1 MSARDVHSRG
11 DDGDDDGD
19 DGDGD
24 GAYGRHHASR
34 HHHSH
39 VARHR
44 HQHHHMHPSGA
55 AAPTTPVGLADAKMS
70 TRAVPLSEPKVTSAM
85 TSAEAET
92 KAHISDIIRQSKSRW
107 LKNTEVCDVLLNYPV
122 YEFGLSL
129 DAPYAPSAGTLFLI
143 DRKTVRFFRK
153 DGHNWQKKKDGKTV
167 RETHEKLKVGTVELL
182 NCYYTHCE
190 DDPRFQR
197 RCYWL
202 LNSDEGAVLVHYL
215 KVRAPGGK
223 SGGGSEGRSAQN
235 SGGSSG
241 KQRVDATSGAPVHV
255 ASGSGARRRG
265 TTMKRESGSRRD
277 PAATHHALQS
287 FFGGSF
293 GADEDSRSHVNDL
306 LSRDDVDFAQL
317 FGDDVFGDYD
327 SQQLY
332 AAGHHQNE
340 VSTSM
345 ARAPSLSLGSLM
357 RDFHDEDTG
366 MSNERSNE
374 GLNSHDDSIQEGDV
388 SPVSLEELERRIQ
401 RIRAS
406 LQGLSTD
413 TYAKDAQNIEK
424 QITDLERSARRRAT
438 AQPSA
443 SFEDNDKDAHSGQRD
458 TWITTTATT
467 GEDSLNDCDEPVT
480 SAPAHRRTVERR
492 IPATLTGVHVLWS
505 IMDFSPSWDDIKG
518 GAKVIITG
526 EPQVEFDGDVSLC
539 VIFGNTAVPAER
551 LAPNV
556 IRCTAPAHSPGVVSM
571 YITVADGNRHPISEI
586 CSFEYIDSSVGR
598 SQNRRGGS
606 KVVDEEMSDR
616 DFQCRL
622 IQLLTTMGSER
633 SSSAETEQ
641 PSGSGDGADTRK
653 NANPYDFM
661 SQSMMHMNALSAL
674 RAAASMHAD
683 PFNLSVISDEDLK
696 LLFENMMQARLKS
709 VIVHENRRTKSRLAL
724 PQAAIAI
731 SQVEEVVKTGLVP
744 DDSLVELVV
753 ERTYEAQE
761 QLMNLALAPSAYRRK
776 DHSGLTMFHCCAALG
791 IDWAIKAMC
800 ATGID
805 LNHLDNS
812 RRSALHWAVARG
824 HETVVATL
832 LNAGAKSRILAQWL
846 DKTFTPADL
855 AVACGH
861 MGIAAYISEANLTSA
876 LSNIELRSKGV
887 RLPISKLGSK
897 HIFRDNSRDSG
908 SGFQVKRTTLP
919 SDDSGSD
926 DADADDPM
934 ALLRPRRQHATT
946 RALASPSSR
955 HRPKKTNKTNADAS
969 NLELPY
975 DSETEALSVIKR
987 AEFAKKKLYSVMRD
1001 FKTDQVYMD
1010 AELSTHI
1017 AQLGKRRTRQQRQ
1030 FNMPAEQMQDV
1041 MDRLLKPAED
1051 IVHAAGPE
1059 RRPAVRARRV
1069 TTKPKATVLNSK
1081 YGDTTESTEIFMSDE
1096 NEEDIQHDVARIQE
1110 VAQSAHARAQYLRL
1124 RRIANQL
1131 QVELH
1136 ALSTGIGAEYDED

>member
-1 MSARDVHSRG
+1 MPAHDGVPRGASASGAAHDAH
-11 DDGDDDGD
+11 DGPPRE
-19 DGDGD
+19 GDGD
-24 GAYGRHHASR
+24 GGAYGHHAR
-34 HHHSH
+34 HHH
-39 VARHR
+39 
-44 HQHHHMHPSGA
+44 HHHARRDAQLPSGGI
-55 AAPTTPVGLADAKMS
+55 PTPSAVDVDKVMS
-70 TRAVPLSEPKVTSAM
+70 TRAMPLSEPKITSAM
-85 TSAEAET
+85 ASAEAET

-143 DRKTVRFFRK
+143 DRKAVRFFRK
-153 DGHNWQKKKDGKTV
+153 DGLNWQKKKDGKTV

-223 SGGGSEGRSAQN
+223 SGGGSEGRSGQH

-241 KQRVDATSGAPVHV
+241 KQRMDTTSGTGANV
-255 ASGSGARRRG
+255 ASGSGGRRRG
-265 TTMKRESGSRRD
+265 TTMKRESASRRSA
-277 PAATHHALQS
+277 AATNQVLQS

-293 GADEDSRSHVNDL
+293 GTDEDSRLHVNDL

-317 FGDDVFGDYD
+317 FGEDVFADYD
-327 SQQLY
+327 SQQLH
-332 AAGHHQNE
+332 AAGYHQNE

-357 RDFHDEDTG
+357 RDFNDEDTG

-374 GLNSHDDSIQEGDV
+374 GLNSHDDSIKEDEV

-413 TYAKDAQNIEK
+413 AYAKDAQSIEK
-424 QITDLERSARRRAT
+424 QITDLERSARRHAT
-438 AQPSA
+438 QPTA
-443 SFEDNDKDAHSGQRD
+443 SFDDDKDAYSGQRD
-458 TWITTTATT
+458 TGITTTTATT
-467 GEDSLNDCDEPVT
+467 GEDSLNDHEEPVT
-480 SAPAHRRTVERR
+480 SAPRRQKRPVERR
-492 IPATLTGVHVLWS
+492 IPATLTGIHVLWS
-505 IMDFSPSWDDIKG
+505 IMDFSPSWDDVKG

-526 EPQVEFDGDVSLC
+526 EPQVEFDGDVPLC
-539 VIFGNTAVPAER
+539 VIFGSVAVVAER

-556 IRCTAPAHSPGVVSM
+556 IRCAAPEHTPGVVSM
-571 YITVADGNRHPISEI
+571 FIAVADGNRHPISEI
-586 CSFEYIDSSVGR
+586 CSFEYVDSSVGR
-598 SQNRRGGS
+598 GQNRRVGS
-606 KVVDEEMSDR
+606 KVADEEMSDR

-622 IQLLTTMGSER
+622 VHLLTTMGSEK
-633 SSSAETEQ
+633 SSSAETDQ
-641 PSGSGDGADTRK
+641 PSGSGDGGETKK
-653 NANPYDFM
+653 NATSYDFM

-674 RAAASMHAD
+674 RAAANMHAD
-683 PFNLSVISDEDLK
+683 PFNLSVISDADLK
-696 LLFENMMQARLKS
+696 VLFETMMQARLKS

-724 PQAAIAI
+724 PQAAVAV

-744 DDSLVELVV
+744 DESLVELVV

-861 MGIAAYISEANLTSA
+861 MGIAAYISEANLASA

-887 RLPISKLGSK
+887 RAPTPKL
-897 HIFRDNSRDSG
+897 IPRDNSRDSV

-926 DADADDPM
+926 DDAM
-934 ALLRPRRQHATT
+934 EALRPRRHMTT
-946 RALASPSSR
+946 RMRAITSPDPR
-955 HRPKKTNKTNADAS
+955 LTRYRPRKTNKTTDGDANA
-969 NLELPY
+969 EMPHY

-987 AEFAKKKLYSVMRD
+987 AEFAKQKLYSVMRD
-1001 FKTDQVYMD
+1001 FKTDQVYVD
-1010 AELSTHI
+1010 AELSTHV
-1017 AQLGKRRTRQQRQ
+1017 AQIGKRRTRQQRQ
-1030 FNMPAEQMQDV
+1030 LNMPAQQMQDV
-1041 MDRLLKPAED
+1041 MDRLLKPAQH
-1051 IVHAAGPE
+1051 IVHASSPASE
-1059 RRPAVRARRV
+1059 RRPTVRARRAS
-1069 TTKPKATVLNSK
+1069 TKPVNASSVGQFVSFQNR
-1081 YGDTTESTEIFMSDE
+1081 ESTSDE
-1096 NEEDIQHDVARIQE
+1096 NEEDIGHDVARIQE

-1124 RRIANQL
+1124 RRLANQL
-1131 QVELH
+1131 QAELH
-1136 ALSTGIGAEYDED
+1136 ALSAGIGAEYDED